1 MSNDN
6 PWDNPNK
13 RPGGPGGANR
23 GEDGWGEPKLPGPG
37 ETWDDVEPAKPGLP
51 DMNWGTAGPD
61 GPPPGPPPGGS
72 PFGPPPGPPPSG
84 APFGPPSYGG
94 PGMGGPMVH
103 QPQYNMT
110 SSNQLDTN
118 DIIAIAI
125 TALGFPGIGHL
136 MLGQATKG
144 IALLAANIFTCGGF
158 GLLYFFTIIDLYFLA
173 LARKKRQVGDWEFL
187 PK

>member
-13 RPGGPGGANR
+13 RPGGPGSSNR
-23 GEDGWGEPKLPGPG
+23 GEDGWGEPKMPGPG

-61 GPPPGPPPGGS
+61 GPPP
-72 PFGPPPGPPPSG
+72 FGPPPAG
-84 APFGPPSYGG
+84 APFGPPTGG
-94 PGMGGPMVH
+94 PPGYGGPMVH
-103 QPQYNMT
+103 QPQYNVA

-118 DIIAIAI
+118 DIIALAV
-125 TALGFPGIGHL
+125 TALGLPGIGHL

-144 IALLAANIFTCGGF
+144 IALLAANYLTCGGF

-173 LARKKRQVGDWEFL
+173 MARKKRQVGDWEFL